1 MDKDEARKGTRPL
14 AIDVISDV
22 VCPWCWIGKRRLEEA
37 LVQLPAGQETSTT
50 VVRWH
55 PFELNPDLPPGG
67 QDRRSYLE
75 RKFGGPERAQ
85 QVYARVEAAG
95 REAGIPFNFERIV
108 RQPNTRDAHRLIA
121 WAQTT
126 NPSAAPALVE
136 RLFRA
141 YFVDGI
147 DLGDANVLA
156 RLAGETG
163 LDAAAAS
170 EWLQSDSGLAD
181 IATAEDNAR
190 RLGVSGVPFFVFNQR
205 LAVSGAQPP
214 EVLLDAIRQATS

>member
-1 MDKDEARKGTRPL
+1 MATDETSNGNEPL
-14 AIDVISDV
+14 TIDVISDV

-37 LVQLPAGQETSTT
+37 LVQLPAGQEAP

-55 PFELNPDLPPGG
+55 PFELNPDIPPGG
-67 QDRRSYLE
+67 LDRRSYLE

-95 REAGIPFNFERIV
+95 REAGIPFNFESIV
-108 RQPNTRDAHRLIA
+108 RQPNTRNAHRLIA

-147 DLGDANVLA
+147 DLGDTNVLA

-170 EWLQSDSGLAD
+170 EWLRSDSGRAD
-181 IATAEDNAR
+181 IAAAEDNAR

-214 EVLLDAIRQATS
+214 EVLLDAIKQATS